1 MQMEQHIYTAADG
14 NYSLQA
20 QVLALSLKKTQ
31 SRQTFLTVFGN
42 GWSEKNRKSL
52 LNLSNETLIITQEE
66 VPTEAFSSIK
76 LANGFPLATAYNIL
90 GPKFL
95 LKPSLRYLY
104 VDADTVVRKDLGE
117 LWQIEMNHAVGA
129 TLDAHIGWASSPSM
143 WRPWIE
149 ENLDPM
155 TPYLNTGVLLID
167 VDRWNEQQLTERVVE
182 KLSLYQLPCV
192 DQDAINLV
200 LKGNFDVLQPRYNSM
215 PYHILSSFRYV
226 DALTPQNE
234 IETALVDPCIVH
246 FHRSFLGKPWE
257 IACAHPG
264 KNLWR
269 NLANEVQPKWRK
281 TLDVKGLARRRAAR
295 WAKMLR
301 IDTRVRKLDSL

>member
-1 MQMEQHIYTAADG
+1 MDQHIYTAADG

-31 SRQTFLTVFGN
+31 RLRTFLTVFGN
-42 GWSEKNRKSL
+42 GWDERERRSL
-52 LNLSNETLIITQEE
+52 LNLSNETLVITQEE

-76 LANGFPLATAYNIL
+76 LASGFPLATAYNVL

-104 VDADTVVRKDLGE
+104 VDADTVVRKDLRE
-117 LWQIEMNHAVGA
+117 LWEIEMSYAVGA

-149 ENLDPM
+149 EGLDPL

-167 VDRWNEQQLTERVVE
+167 VDRWNAQKLTERVVE
-182 KLSLYQLPCV
+182 KLSMYQLPCV

-200 LKGNFDVLQPRYNSM
+200 LKGNFDVMQPKYNSM

-226 DALTPQNE
+226 DAFTPQDE
-234 IETALVDPCIVH
+234 IEAALADPHIVH

-257 IACAHPG
+257 LACAHPG
-264 KNLWR
+264 KKLWR
-269 NLANEVQPKWRK
+269 SLASEVRPKWRK
-281 TLDVKGLARRRAAR
+281 TLDLKGLARRRAAK

-301 IDTRVRKLDSL
+301 IDARSAELDSL